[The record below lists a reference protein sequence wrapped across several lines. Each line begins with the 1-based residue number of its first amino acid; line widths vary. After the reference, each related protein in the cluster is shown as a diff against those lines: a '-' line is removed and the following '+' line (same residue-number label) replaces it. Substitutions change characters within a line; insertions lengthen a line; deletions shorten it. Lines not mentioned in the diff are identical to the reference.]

1 MKRML
6 IRYLRP
12 LIAVIVLFVVS
23 LGIAAYILDHQ
34 RLRFPVVEEDPF
46 ELKAEFS
53 TAQAVVPG
61 QGQTIRVSGVEVGEI
76 AKAELEDGHA
86 VVTMNILRE
95 YEGLIR
101 KDATALLR
109 PKTGLK
115 DMFVNVE
122 PGKGE
127 PAPEGWTMPI
137 EATLPDVNVDEVIS
151 MLDADTRDYL
161 RLLVHG
167 AGRGLEGRGRDLRE
181 VYRMF
186 EPTHRDLAAVTT
198 EVATR
203 RRELRRLTHSLNLL
217 NTELAGKEDDLAELV
232 QSAAAVL
239 RAYASEDDNISA
251 AVARLPGAL
260 RQTTETLQKV
270 DDYAR
275 LLGPTV
281 EKLRPAVRALGRA
294 NRALRPLA
302 IEATPLLRNDIRPF
316 VRESRPVVRDL
327 RPAARDLARA
337 TPNFERVFRVLNR
350 FGNLFANNP
359 NGREDPADPN
369 RQEGFLF
376 YLGWLPHQSLNLFST
391 ADAHGPFRPSLIAA
405 SCQTFRSITHDAP
418 ASEFLLGLTQLFS
431 NPATCGEGQ
440 QSTQQKDGPAAD
452 SDNPAAKGDGR

>member
-12 LIAVIVLFVVS
+12 LIAVIVLFTVA

-34 RLRFPVVEEDPF
+34 RLRFPLVEEEPF
-46 ELKAEFS
+46 RLKAEFA

-61 QGQTIRVSGVEVGEI
+61 QGQTIRVSGVEIGEI
-76 AKAELEDGHA
+76 GKAELEDGRA
-86 VVTMNILRE
+86 VVTMEILPK

-122 PGKGE
+122 PGNGE
-127 PAPEGWTMPI
+127 PAPEGWTMPL
-137 EATLPDVNVDEVIS
+137 EATLPDVNVDEIIS

-181 VYRMF
+181 VYRMY
-186 EPTHRDLAAVTT
+186 EPTHRDLARVTS

-217 NTELAGKEDDLAELV
+217 SRELAGKEDDLAELV
-232 QSAAAVL
+232 QAAAAVL
-239 RAYASEDDNISA
+239 RAYASEDRNISA

-260 RQTTETLQKV
+260 RQTTETLEKV

-275 LLGPTV
+275 LLGPTL
-281 EKLRPAVRALGRA
+281 ERLRPAVRALGRA
-294 NRALRPLA
+294 NRAMRPLA
-302 IEATPLLRNDIRPF
+302 VEATPLLRDDIRPF

-327 RPAARDLARA
+327 RPAAADLARA
-337 TPNFERVFRVLNR
+337 TPNFERVFRVVNR
-350 FGNLFANNP
+350 FGNMMANNP
-359 NGREDPADPN
+359 NGREDPADRN

-376 YLGWLPHQSLNLFST
+376 YLAWLPHQSLNLFST
-391 ADAHGPFRPSLIAA
+391 ADAHGPFRPSLVAA
-405 SCQTFRSITHDAP
+405 SCQTFRSIAHDQPVAEFTLNLTP
-418 ASEFLLGLTQLFS
+418 IFASPTI
-431 NPATCGEGQ
+431 CGEGQ
-440 QSTQQKDGPAAD
+440 QSSAQEKDGRDDEGGEEAP
-452 SDNPAAKGDGR
+452 